1 MASIRELR
9 LMVGLSQENLAR
21 RARTSRY
28 RLSAAETGLGNLQ
41 LWEEKLLRD
50 ALADFSRERH
60 AAFLG
65 RLREAQ

>member
-1 MASIRELR
+1 LASIKELR
-9 LMVGLSQENLAR
+9 LAAGISQKNLAR

-28 RLSAAETGLGNLQ
+28 RLSAAETGYGSLEP
-41 LWEEKLLRD
+41 WEERALRD

>member
-28 RLSAAETGLGNLQ
+28 RLSAAETGYGSLEP
-41 LWEEKLLRD
+41 WEERVLRD

-65 RLREAQ
+65 RLRETQ